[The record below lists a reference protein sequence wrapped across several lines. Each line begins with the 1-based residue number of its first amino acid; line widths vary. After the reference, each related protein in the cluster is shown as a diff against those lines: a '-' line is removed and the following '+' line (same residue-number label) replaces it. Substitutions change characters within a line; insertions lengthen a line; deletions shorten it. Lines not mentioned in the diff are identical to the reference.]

1 MKAWLVY
8 WILGCALV
16 GFAQG
21 GYWSR
26 CPNDEISTFEVL
38 AMVSIWPT
46 AIFGALALTGPLPKT
61 QCKRSEILLT
71 KGQ

>member
-16 GFAQG
+16 GMAQG
-21 GYWSR
+21 SHWSR
-26 CPNDEISTFEVL
+26 CPYDEVSTFEAI

-46 AIFGALALTGPLPKT
+46 AIFGVFTLNTSLPKT
-61 QCKRSEILLT
+61 QCKRTEFSIT